1 MDKAFLFYVLLGLG
15 FLYVITHYVGEIQAE
30 DDKYANREYKKAHKY
45 DTYYAKDNVE
55 RVVLEFSGSDINKQI
70 EVWNNT
76 PFKEELIALF
86 PDFESMKAFA
96 RDRIHGEAL
105 SQKLLSEI
113 TIAEDKFIS
122 GDISA
127 KQLKDALRHLK

>member
-30 DDKYANREYKKAHKY
+30 DDKYSNRAYKKAHMY
-45 DTYYAKDNVE
+45 DAYYAKDNVE
-55 RVVLEFSGSDINKQI
+55 RVVLEFTGSDVNKQI

-76 PFKEELIALF
+76 PFKDEFIALF
-86 PDFESMKAFA
+86 PDFDAMKVFA

-113 TIAEDKFIS
+113 SIVEDKFVS
-122 GDISA
+122 GDITV
-127 KQLKDALRHLK
+127 KELKDALSHLK

>member
-15 FLYVITHYVGEIQAE
+15 FLYVITHYVGEIQGE
-30 DDKYANREYKKAHKY
+30 DDKYANRAYKEEHKY
-45 DTYYAKDNVE
+45 DAYYAKDNVE

-86 PDFESMKAFA
+86 PDFEAMKIFA

-113 TIAEDKFIS
+113 TVAEDKFVS
-122 GDISA
+122 GTITV
-127 KQLKDALRHLK
+127 KQLKDALRQLK

>member
-30 DDKYANREYKKAHKY
+30 DDKYANREYKKAHMY
-45 DTYYAKDNVE
+45 DAYYAKDNVD
-55 RVVLEFSGSDINKQI
+55 RAVLEFTGSDINKQI

-76 PFKEELIALF
+76 PFKDEFIALF
-86 PDFESMKAFA
+86 PDFEAMKVFA

-105 SQKLLSEI
+105 SQKLLAEI
-113 TIAEDKFIS
+113 TMAEDKFVS
-122 GDISA
+122 GTITV
-127 KQLKDALRHLK
+127 KQLKDSLSQLK